1 MKTMATLESKKY
13 FILSLIVVLSLALNV
28 FFFNGSGG
36 SDDIRYL
43 ERSLD
48 VARWQ
53 WTSAN
58 YNGALRYGYNIP
70 SGFLIAL
77 FGLNI
82 FTANLWALICSLAE
96 VSVVFLFAWKYLGYR
111 TAIYSAL
118 LLAFMPLHVALSTR
132 LHSDPVVCMFLT
144 LSFIV
149 FYKAERESGKQL
161 YFLTGIVLGCVFW
174 TKELLALAY
183 ACFLF
188 HPVLIRKIKFEWGYL
203 VLGGLTMLLAHFAL
217 MQFIA
222 GDPFHAF
229 KTILGQLKGD
239 FIASSNGGVDEP
251 WFYFRY
257 LFINLKHTWITSLLI
272 PFGVVAYWRLPSV
285 EAKEALKYVAFWLIS
300 LLLVL
305 SFFPFS
311 INPVKFP
318 MKQYNYLSLFLAPIA
333 LIAGAVISTL
343 PRKIAYSI
351 FLVILMG
358 GFVLSAVEQQAYQLR
373 TASSWGLLAFSES
386 HPDKDIYGSVKNSQ
400 IASFNQVV
408 NGKSRGS
415 SKIHD
420 FSQLPENL
428 PKTPAVPVY
437 AVIDRASLGHFAHDV
452 KIGQPPACWREAGT
466 ITPATLGNSRY
477 IIDSIIAAKAILPA
491 KLVGKFEEMKVIA
504 PTTIY
509 EADLANL
516 WCESDTAQNAVLH

>member
-1 MKTMATLESKKY
+1 MKALEVFEDKK
-13 FILSLIVVLSLALNV
+13 FVILSLIVTLSFAV
-28 FFFNGSGG
+28 KIFYFNGAGG

-48 VARWQ
+48 VAQWQ
-53 WTSAN
+53 WTSADF
-58 YNGALRYGYNIP
+58 NGSLRYGYNIP
-70 SGFLIAL
+70 SGFLIGL

-82 FTANLWALICSLAE
+82 FTANLWALICSLTE
-96 VSVVFLFAWKYLGYR
+96 VSVVFLFAWKYLGHKAAFY
-111 TAIYSAL
+111 AAL
-118 LLAFMPLHVALSTR
+118 LLAFMPLHVAVATR
-132 LHSDPVVCMFLT
+132 LHSDPVVCLFLS
-144 LSFIV
+144 LSFIM
-149 FYKAERESGKQL
+149 FYKAEREPGKQL

-188 HPVLIRKIKFEWGYL
+188 YPVLIRKIKFEWLYL

-272 PFGVVAYWRLPSV
+272 PFGVLAYRRLPTE
-285 EAKEALKYVAFWLIS
+285 EAKGALRYVAFWLIS

-305 SFFPFS
+305 SFFPLS
-311 INPVKFP
+311 LNPVTFA
-318 MKQYNYLSLFLAPIA
+318 MKQYNYLSLFLAPIV
-333 LIAGAVISTL
+333 LIAGVVIATM
-343 PRKIAYSI
+343 PRMLAYTI
-351 FLVILMG
+351 FPVILVG
-358 GFVLSAVEQQAYQLR
+358 GFVLSAVEQQAYHLR

-386 HPDKDIYGSVKNSQ
+386 HPDKEIYGSVKNWR
-400 IASFNQVV
+400 IACFNQVV
-408 NGKSRGS
+408 NGKSCGS
-415 SKIHD
+415 SKIHE

-437 AVIDRASLGHFAHDV
+437 AVIDRASLGQFEYDV
-452 KIGQPPACWREAGT
+452 KIGQTPACWREVGA
-466 ITPATLGNSRY
+466 ITPAAMGNSRY
-477 IIDSIIAAKAILPA
+477 IIDSILAAKAIMPA
-491 KLVGKFEEMKVIA
+491 KVAEKFEEMKAIA

-516 WCESDTAQNAVLH
+516 WCGSAAPSTN